1 MNLTFAFIVI
11 GAAFIMGL
19 WAQAKV
25 SSAYNK
31 YKQVGAR
38 SRITGRDAAAYVM
51 QAAGVHGVDIVPI
64 RGQLTDHYDPVN
76 KRLALSEANY
86 YGYSLAAV
94 GVAAHEAGHA
104 VQDKENYGMLKLRMQ
119 LVPMTMF
126 ASKLLP
132 LVIFGGF
139 FFHMFGLIYIGA
151 ACYAALTLF
160 SLITLPVEF
169 NATARAKQAIVNL
182 GILERDEMVGV
193 NKTLDA
199 AAWTYVAAFVSSLG
213 WLLYYLALISGSNR
227 D

>member
-51 QAAGVHGVDIVPI
+51 QAAGVRGVDIVPI
-64 RGQLTDHYDPVN
+64 RGQLTDHYDPVK

-132 LVIFGGF
+132 MVIFGGF

-213 WLLYYLALISGSNR
+213 WLLYYLALISGSSR

>member
-1 MNLTFAFIVI
+1 MSLPIAFIVI
-11 GAAFIMGL
+11 GIAFFMGL
-19 WAQAKV
+19 WAQMKV

-38 SRITGRDAAAYVM
+38 SGITGREAAAYVM

-64 RGQLTDHYDPVN
+64 RGQLTDHYDPTR

-86 YGYSLAAV
+86 YGRSLAAI
-94 GVAAHEAGHA
+94 GVSAHEAGHA
-104 VQDKENYGMLKLRMQ
+104 IQHKNNYAMLNLRMQ
-119 LVPMTMF
+119 LVPMTTF

-132 LVIFGGF
+132 VVIFGGF

-160 SLITLPVEF
+160 SLVTLPVEF
-169 NATARAKQAIVNL
+169 NATARAKKAIVDL
-182 GILERDEMVGV
+182 GILQKDEMVGV
-193 NKTLDA
+193 HKTLDA

-213 WLLYYLALISGSNR
+213 WLLYYLALISGSSR